1 MLFTNKSPLKTYY
14 YYAPL
19 HRKLP
24 AINCLFINKSI
35 LLTPDSHLER
45 TFPLKYKQMMLFS
58 IQLCKRNTS
67 LFIDNLPLLTSD
79 LYLQVIRDIF
89 RPLYFKSWSLTI
101 RNWDG
106 EKLYPPK
113 ANALSKV
120 WKLGGLS

>member
-1 MLFTNKSPLKTYY
+1 M
-14 YYAPL
+14 
-19 HRKLP
+19 P

-45 TFPLKYKQMMLFS
+45 TFPLKYKQMMLFTNKS
-58 IQLCKRNTS
+58 QSNYAREIQ
-67 LFIDNLPLLTSD
+67 DNLPLLTSD

-120 WKLGGLS
+120 WKLGGL